1 MRSLSR
7 WVRLLSVPALAV
19 LAMLIPASPASA
31 ATLSGG
37 WAPFNRCPV
46 SAPQML
52 AATGQAPDGN
62 GSVPAC
68 LAADS
73 PNGSIKI
80 GNTTATTGDS
90 NLQLGLVENASTGS
104 FSLFTPPGGA
114 LVGAPA
120 MVPGG
125 LLALMCPAS
134 TPPASAICG
143 AVQHNPRVNAVE
155 ATAESAGTPSDFNFL
170 AGISTGQPII
180 TLPIKLHLQ
189 NPMLGPSCYIGSD
202 ANPIVLHP
210 ENTDLSNAQ
219 FNTANFDT
227 NGTPDPNGALQ
238 SVDVTGATQGDTSF
252 SVPAATGCG
261 PGGMFTAFINAKGG
275 LPSPSGNN
283 SVVLNDASTSLI
295 AFADFT
301 TGYPNGGRVFAN
313 AWDSAVLR

>member
-1 MRSLSR
+1 M
-7 WVRLLSVPALAV
+7 V
-19 LAMLIPASPASA
+19 IPANAASA
-31 ATLSGG
+31 TTLRGG

-52 AATGQAPDGN
+52 AATGQAPDGS

-90 NLQLGLVENASTGS
+90 NLQLGLIENASTGL
-104 FSLFTPPGGA
+104 FSVVSPPDGA

-143 AVQHNPRVNAVE
+143 AVQHNPAVNVVE
-155 ATAESAGTPSDFNFL
+155 ATAESAGAPSDFNFL
-170 AGISTGQPII
+170 AGISIGQPII

-189 NPMLGPSCYIGSD
+189 NPMLGPSCYIGSNAD
-202 ANPIVLHP
+202 PIVLHP

-219 FNTANFDT
+219 LNTVGLDT
-227 NGTPDPNGALQ
+227 NGTVDPNGPLL
-238 SVDVTGATQGDTSF
+238 SLDLTGATQGDNSF
-252 SVPAATGCG
+252 TVPGATGCG
-261 PGGMFTAFINAKGG
+261 PGGKFSALINAKGG

-283 SVVLNDASTSLI
+283 SLVLDHAATSVI

-301 TGYPNGGRVFAN
+301 TGYPNAGRVFAN
-313 AWDSAVLR
+313 AWNSAVLR